1 MLSTRITNILPT
13 VVRTHLQSPAIYP
26 AMGYMVRDYSRRF
39 SSALSRKTAA
49 NVQHASSGDDKTGDR
64 SLTPISSFFHDLDDF
79 FERPFVS
86 HPSIMPFL
94 KQLDWIDD
102 MRRRSYFPEYR
113 VQTEEDRHILSLD
126 LPGVKLDDLKVQ
138 VKDDNLLHISGG
150 RKTDSDEGG
159 IHSEIKFDKQ
169 FKFGDTIDT
178 KNIIANLKDGVL
190 RVTLPKIPKSELPA
204 DNIREILVTD
214 VDKGLE

>member
-1 MLSTRITNILPT
+1 MP
-13 VVRTHLQSPAIYP
+13 
-26 AMGYMVRDYSRRF
+26 
-39 SSALSRKTAA
+39 
-49 NVQHASSGDDKTGDR
+49 
-64 SLTPISSFFHDLDDF
+64 
-79 FERPFVS
+79 

-102 MRRRSYFPEYR
+102 MRRKNYFPEYH
-113 VQTEEDRHILSLD
+113 VKTEEDKHILSLD

-150 RKTDSDEGG
+150 RKTE
-159 IHSEIKFDKQ
+159 SEDGSQSEMKFDKQ
-169 FKFGDTIDT
+169 FKFGETIDT

-204 DNIREILVTD
+204 DNIREILVTGAE
-214 VDKGLE
+214 KGLE

>member
-1 MLSTRITNILPT
+1 MLSTKITNILPT
-13 VVRTHLQSPAIYP
+13 AVKAHLQSPAIYP

-39 SSALSRKTAA
+39 STALSRKTAA
-49 NVQHASSGDDKTGDR
+49 NVQQTSSDNKAGDTT
-64 SLTPISSFFHDLDDF
+64 LTPISSFFHDLDDF
-79 FERPFVS
+79 FQRPLMS

-102 MRRRSYFPEYR
+102 MRRKSYFPEYR
-113 VQTEEDRHILSLD
+113 VKTEEDKHILSLD

-150 RKTDSDEGG
+150 RKTESEDGA
-159 IHSEIKFDKQ
+159 HSEMKFDKQ

-204 DNIREILVTD
+204 DNIREILVTGA
-214 VDKGLE
+214 DKGLE

>member
-1 MLSTRITNILPT
+1 MLSTKITHVLPT

-39 SSALSRKTAA
+39 SSALSRKAA
-49 NVQHASSGDDKTGDR
+49 TNVQHGSSDKTRDT

-79 FERPFVS
+79 FQRPLMS

-102 MRRRSYFPEYR
+102 MRRKNYFPEYH
-113 VQTEEDRHILSLD
+113 VKAEEDKHILSLD

-150 RKTDSDEGG
+150 RK
-159 IHSEIKFDKQ
+159 SESEDGSQSEMKFDKQ
-169 FKFGDTIDT
+169 FKFGETIDT

-204 DNIREILVTD
+204 DNIREILVTGAE
-214 VDKGLE
+214 KGLE

>member
-13 VVRTHLQSPAIYP
+13 VVKAHLQSPAIYP
-26 AMGYMVRDYSRRF
+26 AMGYMARDYSRRF
-39 SSALSRKTAA
+39 SSALSRKAA
-49 NVQHASSGDDKTGDR
+49 TNVYPEASDKTGDT

-79 FERPFVS
+79 FQRPFFS
-86 HPSIMPFL
+86 RQPSTIMPFL

-102 MRRRSYFPEYR
+102 MRRKSYFPEYH
-113 VQTEEDRHILSLD
+113 VKTEEDKHILSLD
-126 LPGVKLDDLKVQ
+126 LPGVTLENLKVH

-150 RKTDSDEGG
+150 RKTESDDGT
-159 IHSEIKFDKQ
+159 HSELKFDKQ

-204 DNIREILVTD
+204 ENIREILVTK